1 MKSKVSEIMEA
12 RETTVRQLVAA
23 TGLSIATIMKSRGE
37 TIESC
42 TLRTL
47 ATIAAALGCK
57 VKDLFEE

>member
-1 MKSKVSEIMEA
+1 MKSKVSEIMDA
-12 RETTVRQLVAA
+12 RKTTVRQLVAA

-37 TIESC
+37 AIESC
-42 TLRTL
+42 TLRTV